1 MLPYE
6 MSNISDH
13 RYIQLYRLQK
23 PTFLLSVWEMSYK
36 GSRHIGYHSQYSIS
50 DGSRFILA
58 RLFVWLLV
66 LQQIFNHWSLSMSG
80 LTGDSQLERTVVCFT
95 FGDWDDQ
102 MTELFN
108 IQSHVQRTLWSSL
121 LMLCIWK
128 CKSLV
133 KFEMSY
139 FLSHWLLIERSAI
152 DYRDK

>member
-6 MSNISDH
+6 MSNISVG
-13 RYIQLYRLQK
+13 YTQLYRLQK

-80 LTGDSQLERTVVCFT
+80 LTGDSTVGKDSFL
-95 FGDWDDQ
+95 FYFWRLRWSNDWTLYHPQ
-102 MTELFN
+102 SRNKELYDHHYSCYVFEN
-108 IQSHVQRTLWSSL
+108 VNHSWNF
-121 LMLCIWK
+121 K
-128 CKSLV
+128 CLI
-133 KFEMSY
+133 FEV
-139 FLSHWLLIERSAI
+139 IGC
-152 DYRDK
+152 

>member
-1 MLPYE
+1 MPYE
-6 MSNISDH
+6 MSNISVG
-13 RYIQLYRLQK
+13 YTQLYRLQK

-80 LTGDSQLERTVVCFT
+80 LTGDSTVGKDSFL
-95 FGDWDDQ
+95 FYFWRWADQ

-108 IQSHVQRTLWSSL
+108 TQSHVQRTLWSSL
-121 LMLCIWK
+121 LMLCIWN

-133 KFEMSY
+133 KF
-139 FLSHWLLIERSAI
+139 
-152 DYRDK
+152 